1 MQEQKIY
8 GRREGA
14 VGHLVFNNPAKLNA
28 VSLDM
33 WDGFVG
39 ILRDYEKDPEVRCVV
54 VSGSGGKAFVSG
66 ADISKFE
73 SERANAEAQVRYDSI
88 SKQGYES
95 LYNFPKP
102 TIAKITGYCI
112 RGGMNLAACCD
123 LRYCNEGARF
133 GVPAAK
139 LGLGYGFLRIE
150 RMSRIIGLPRAMEFL
165 FTAKQYSSKEAYDMG
180 LVHGVA
186 ADAELDAMVDG
197 ITGAIAQNAPLTI
210 ALAKASAREI
220 AKPESRQD
228 HKKLEKM
235 TGQLREEDF
244 KAAVGFL
251 GGEKQFSAAGSAAG
265 SAPRRR
271 AVFQQMRHGVARP
284 SKEETPDHP
293 PLPQTPS
300 SPHGASRRADLRCG
314 RRPVSSIEPNKGEK
328 TDAMA
333 APPRL
338 RLQKHRNKKAMTLNQ
353 SKEGHAIFSEG
364 RKADVIVENYHLI
377 EARLKVDYDTV
388 GQGQL
393 AHVGGFDRRASP
405 EAAPPPASRTAQI
418 IQGMW
423 AGVDRRRAGPRP
435 MRSASRSPT

>member
-73 SERANAEAQVRYDSI
+73 SERANAEAQVRYDAI
-88 SKQGYES
+88 SKEGYES

-112 RGGMNLAACCD
+112 GGGMNLAACCD

-150 RMSRIIGLPRAMEFL
+150 RMSRIMGLPRAMEFL
-165 FTAKQYSSKEAYDMG
+165 FTAKQYSSKEAYDIG

-186 ADAELDAMVDG
+186 ADAELDALVDE

-220 AKPESRQD
+220 AKPESKQD
-228 HKKLEKM
+228 HAKLEKM
-235 TGQLREEDF
+235 TEACFNSDDF
-244 KAAVGFL
+244 KEG
-251 GGEKQFSAAGSAAG
+251 
-265 SAPRRR
+265 RR
-271 AVFQQMRHGVARP
+271 AFMEKRKPAF
-284 SKEETPDHP
+284 K
-293 PLPQTPS
+293 
-300 SPHGASRRADLRCG
+300 G
-314 RRPVSSIEPNKGEK
+314 R
-328 TDAMA
+328 
-333 APPRL
+333 
-338 RLQKHRNKKAMTLNQ
+338 
-353 SKEGHAIFSEG
+353 
-364 RKADVIVENYHLI
+364 
-377 EARLKVDYDTV
+377 
-388 GQGQL
+388 
-393 AHVGGFDRRASP
+393 
-405 EAAPPPASRTAQI
+405 
-418 IQGMW
+418 
-423 AGVDRRRAGPRP
+423 
-435 MRSASRSPT
+435 